1 MDYGYRANATDRQ
14 VSQGRKLIFS
24 TLRVAGLVFFS
35 IFIIVYFCLP
45 YYAEKTLLPGLAG
58 SAGVSGFS
66 CDVRRI
72 GMTGADLGSLKFG
85 ESAQQPAFR
94 MESLRV
100 DYSPLKLINRQVNR
114 IVLSGVQVKV
124 EYNGNRFILAGLDIT
139 PSVYENRQNHSPDLF
154 SLPFSFETLE
164 IRDAVLV
171 CLFNKR
177 EFRLPVEIHVTPAA
191 GILNGFQCDVRL
203 FPRGL
208 EVHLA
213 ITIDTAQEKFYA
225 AFDASRVQLERFA
238 DLCTMIPDLSL
249 AGNVGI
255 AGKAEFSVS
264 PFEISSLSAECEFTE
279 ADFAV
284 KGFEIRNAAD
294 QVRGLRPVRLTLNK
308 KGRDQY
314 LVNLSGFDIM
324 SPIPVQD
331 LNFTADLR
339 ITPPGVEG
347 VGEIRALVEKS
358 NIAPDFPELE
368 HDIPVNII
376 LRGEYTQ
383 DGWTFHAATKE
394 PDSSGLALETGG
406 VRLES
411 GSAQFEISGK
421 GSGTD
426 GSAEYV
432 VRLPELHA
440 KTDSL
445 KVALPWVSLTGHVN
459 DFSENL
465 SMDGTIL
472 FSGGAIFDKKG
483 KIAISG
489 ISGKIPLKWP
499 CPDSGPRGEFLAESV
514 KINKMQLGTGTV
526 AVRQK
531 GMGIDFEIPKYTP
544 ASPIDLGV
552 FLPDAAGFSVH
563 GVFEGASTLSYSN
576 SGFKW
581 SMDTA
586 LHRGKILSLKQGM
599 QVTGIDVS
607 LAIPDLFTLQ
617 SAPGQQLT
625 FEKARM
631 GKIEINGGAID
642 FQFESGGSLFVEKGV
657 FNWCNGRIHTQAL
670 RISPLKK
677 DYNLTLFCDRLD
689 LAMLLEQLGSVQA
702 EGDCT
707 VNGRI
712 PLRWNRGRISFNDG
726 FLFSTPGKGG
736 KIRLFDT
743 EILTAGIPP
752 DSVQFAQL
760 DLAREALKDYD
771 YKWTKLGLSTEDE
784 ILVMQLKLDG
794 SPAGPLPF
802 VYSEEFGGFARVE
815 ADGSGSNFQGIG
827 LDVNF
832 RLPLNRILHYGKGLS
847 DVMKMMDGGSD

>member
-1 MDYGYRANATDRQ
+1 MDYGYRANVTDRQ

-24 TLRVAGLVFFS
+24 TLPVVGLVFFS
-35 IFIIVYFCLP
+35 IFIIVYLCLP

-58 SAGVSGFS
+58 SAGITGFS
-66 CDVRRI
+66 CDVRRV
-72 GMTGADLGSLKFG
+72 GLTGADIGSLKFG
-85 ESAQQPAFR
+85 ESAQLPALR

-100 DYSPLKLINRQVNR
+100 DYSPLNLINRQVNC
-114 IVLSGVQVKV
+114 IVLSGVQVRV
-124 EYNGNRFILAGLDIT
+124 EYNGNRFIIAGLDIT
-139 PSVYENRQNHSPDLF
+139 PSVYENRQNRSPVHF

-171 CLFNKR
+171 FIFNKR

-191 GILNGFQCDVRL
+191 DGLSGFLCDVRL

-213 ITIDTAQEKFYA
+213 ITIDTAQEKIH
-225 AFDASRVQLERFA
+225 L
-238 DLCTMIPDLSL
+238 
-249 AGNVGI
+249 
-255 AGKAEFSVS
+255 
-264 PFEISSLSAECEFTE
+264 
-279 ADFAV
+279 
-284 KGFEIRNAAD
+284 
-294 QVRGLRPVRLTLNK
+294 
-308 KGRDQY
+308 
-314 LVNLSGFDIM
+314 DIT

-331 LNFTADLR
+331 LNFTADLKV
-339 ITPPGVEG
+339 TPSGVEG

-358 NIAPDFPELE
+358 SIAPDFLKLE
-368 HDIPVNII
+368 NDIPVNII
-376 LRGEYTQ
+376 LRGEYTK

-411 GSAQFEISGK
+411 RSPQFEMSGR

-432 VRLPELHA
+432 VRLSELHA

-445 KVALPWVSLTGHVN
+445 KVALPRVSLTGHVN

-472 FSGGAIFDKKG
+472 FSGGAIFDKKE

-489 ISGKIPLKWP
+489 ISGEVPLKWP
-499 CPDSGPRGEFLAESV
+499 CPDSGARGEFLAESV
-514 KINKMQLGTGTV
+514 KINKMQLGAGTV
-526 AVRQK
+526 VVRQK

-544 ASPIDLGV
+544 ACPIDLGV
-552 FLPDAAGFSVH
+552 FLPDAAGFSVY
-563 GVFEGASTLSYSN
+563 GVFEGASTLSYSK

-586 LHRGKILSLKQGM
+586 LHRGRILSLKQGM
-599 QVTGIDVS
+599 QMSGIDVS
-607 LAIPDLFTLQ
+607 LAIPDFFTLK

-657 FNWCNGRIHTQAL
+657 FNWCDGRIHTQAL

-689 LAMLLEQLGSVQA
+689 LPMLLEQLGSVQA

-736 KIRLFDT
+736 KIRLLGT
-743 EILTAGIPP
+743 EILTAGVPS
-752 DSVQFAQL
+752 DSVQYAQL

-771 YKWTKLGLSTEDE
+771 YKWIKLGLSTEDE

-847 DVMKMMDGGSD
+847 NVMKMMKGEGSD